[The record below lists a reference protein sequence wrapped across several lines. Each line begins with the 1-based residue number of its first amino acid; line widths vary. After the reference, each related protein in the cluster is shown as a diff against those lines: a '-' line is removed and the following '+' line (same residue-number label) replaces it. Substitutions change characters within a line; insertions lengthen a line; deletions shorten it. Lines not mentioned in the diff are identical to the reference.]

1 MVPKGSNEMDSSDR
15 EIVNRRII
23 NAPREVVFNA
33 WTDPAL
39 LAQWW
44 GPKGFKNTFHEFD
57 PRPGGRWRFM
67 MHGPDGTD
75 YENESEFVEIV
86 KPSIVVF
93 DHLRPM
99 HKFRVTATF
108 EEQDDKTT
116 LTFRM
121 CFDSVAECDRVKE
134 FVHEANE
141 QNLDRLGAVLA
152 ARP

>member
-1 MVPKGSNEMDSSDR
+1 VADHNQSSDGAER

-33 WTDPAL
+33 WIDPTL

-57 PRPGGRWRFM
+57 PRPGGRWRFV
-67 MHGPDGTD
+67 MHGPDSTD
-75 YENESEFVEIV
+75 YQNESEFVEIV
-86 KPSIVVF
+86 KPSIIVF

-108 EEQDDKTT
+108 EERDDKTT
-116 LTFRM
+116 LTFRI
-121 CFDSVAECDRVKE
+121 CFDSVAECDQVKE
-134 FVHEANE
+134 FVREANE
-141 QNLDRLGAVLA
+141 QNLDRLEAVLA
-152 ARP
+152 VRP